1 MKRFAPLSLILLTLL
16 VVLLPSCGSNESGGQ
31 SGSASLV
38 DSSLPLKFTKIS
50 NSGLDFVNEIKE
62 TAEFNHFVWDAIYNG
77 GGVGIGDINNDGLPD
92 VYLGSNF
99 GKDKLFV
106 NKGNLKFE
114 EITDKANIN
123 VSSAISSG
131 INLIDINKDGLT
143 DIYVSKYG
151 YSQNPK
157 DRLNELYIN
166 NGDLTF
172 TESAQKYGV
181 ANGGYTTQSTFL
193 DYDKDGDLDL
203 YVMNQPS
210 NARKVRQTYFK
221 KGAKESTFLD
231 DNTSDCLYQNN
242 GNNTFTNV
250 SKQMG
255 IRNFSYG
262 LGVVA
267 SDVNNDGWTD
277 LFVANDYDK
286 PDLLYINQRGKGFK
300 ETAQESFDHIS
311 NFSMGTDVEDI
322 NNDGLPD
329 IGVLDMAGASHYR
342 SKTNMPSMSPETFW
356 ANVDKGNHHQYMH
369 NTLQLN
375 QGDAKFVEIANLSGI
390 AKTDWSW
397 SLLINDFDNDSN
409 EDIYIT
415 NGIKRD
421 IRNND
426 YIENTKQTIINTGT
440 IADVKGLVESI
451 PSNPLPNYLYIN
463 DGHLHFE
470 DKAKEVGLG
479 APGFSNGAA
488 YADLDGDGD
497 LDLIVNN
504 VNAQVSLFENNAS
517 LKGNSLRLAFKTST
531 NHRAVVN
538 TIATVYAG
546 DLVKRKEYINARGFM
561 SNSEPVIHFGLGD
574 VSRIDSVVVQWPD
587 NNESIHKNLKLNT
600 LNVID
605 QSKTKKVRRYTPKT
619 QGSTLLSYNSQLD
632 GLAKHKENNFDAFK
646 KQVLLPYE
654 PSELGPFLA
663 KGDFNKDGKED
674 LVLGGSSG
682 QNTQILLQ
690 QAGGTFSVS
699 DLAKTVG
706 YEDMEILVFDVNG
719 DGNQDLYITSAGYE
733 ETEGNGKLTDRL
745 YIGKGNGRFT
755 ERRISGTESHTGVP
769 IAIDYDQD
777 GDQDVLVFGRVVSG
791 GYPLSPQS
799 YLLRNDNGKL
809 SINTDSKQSLAKL
822 GMVTDAVVIEDGG
835 QPTIY
840 YVSEWGSPATFKSD
854 AQGKWQS
861 TPLTK
866 NLNGLW
872 FSITADDLDG
882 DGDQDLILGNI
893 GKNIKFKASEDK
905 PFQVYASDFDQ
916 NGKSDIILATYSG
929 DKVVPVRGKQCST
942 EQLPELESKFKSFE
956 SFATAGLEE
965 IYNLNAA
972 EKYSVNT
979 LASGILWND
988 GGKWSW
994 SQLPNGVQISPINST
1009 IVTDLNQDGKQDLIV
1024 AGNLYAM
1031 EVETTRLDA
1040 GKGAVLIQGAD
1051 RTFTVVPSRESGL
1064 YAVGDAKDMESLK
1077 VNGKQTLAI
1086 AMNNAGLQFYTSE

>member
-1 MKRFAPLSLILLTLL
+1 MKTTHTMRRIAILASLCLLTIW
-16 VVLLPSCGSNESGGQ
+16 SCGGDG
-31 SGSASLV
+31 SGSQSEGSSNLDA
-38 DSSLPLKFTKIS
+38 SLPLSFTKVS

-62 TAEFNHFVWDAIYNG
+62 TAEFNHFIWDAIYNG

-92 VYLGSNF
+92 VYLGANY
-99 GKDKLFV
+99 GKDKLFI
-106 NKGNLKFE
+106 NRGNLKFE

-123 VSSAISSG
+123 ATTAISSG
-131 INLIDINKDGLT
+131 INMIDINRDGLT

-151 YSQNPK
+151 YSQNPN

-172 TESAQKYGV
+172 TESAKQYGV
-181 ANGGYTTQSTFL
+181 ANSGYTTQSTFL

-210 NARKVRQTYFK
+210 NARKIRQTYFK
-221 KGAKESTFLD
+221 KGAKDSDFLD
-231 DNTSDCLYQNN
+231 DNTSDCLYKNN

-250 SKQMG
+250 STEMG

-277 LFVANDYDK
+277 VFIANDYDK
-286 PDLLYINQRGKGFK
+286 PDLLYLNQRGKGFK
-300 ETAQESFDHIS
+300 ESAQESFDHIS

-329 IGVLDMAGASHYR
+329 IGVLDMAGATHYR

-356 ANVDKGNHHQYMH
+356 SNVNKGYHHQYMH

-375 QGDAKFVEIANLSGI
+375 QGNAQFVEIANLSGI

-397 SLLINDFDNDSN
+397 SLLINDFDNDSH
-409 EDIYIT
+409 EDIYVT

-440 IADVKGLVESI
+440 ITDVKALVESI
-451 PSNPLPNYLYIN
+451 PSNPLPNYLFMN

-479 APGFSNGAA
+479 SPGFSNGAA

-497 LDLIVNN
+497 LDLVVNN
-504 VNAQVSLFENNAS
+504 VNAQVSLYQNNAS
-517 LKGNSLRLAFKTST
+517 LKGNSLRLHFQTST

-561 SNSEPVIHFGLGD
+561 STSEPVIHFGLGNI
-574 VSRIDSVVVQWPD
+574 SKIDSVVIQWPD
-587 NNESIHKNLKLNT
+587 NNESIHKDFKLNT
-600 LNVID
+600 LNIVD
-605 QSKTKKVRRYTPKT
+605 QSKTKKVRRFIPKS
-619 QGSTLLSYNSQLD
+619 QGKPMLSANTNLK
-632 GLAKHKENNFDAFK
+632 GIVKHKENKFDAFT
-646 KQVLLPYE
+646 KQILLPYE
-654 PSELGPFLA
+654 PSELGPFLG
-663 KGDFNKDGKED
+663 KGDFNKDGLED

-690 QAGGTFSVS
+690 NQTGKFNVK
-699 DLAKTVG
+699 DLDNTIA
-706 YEDMEILVFDVNG
+706 YEDMEILIFDVNG
-719 DGNQDLYITSAGYE
+719 DKNEDLYITSAGYQE
-733 ETEGNGKLTDRL
+733 KEGNGKLTDRL
-745 YIGKGNGRFT
+745 YIGNGKGTFT
-755 ERRISGTESHTGVP
+755 EKRIKGTESHTGIP
-769 IAIDYDQD
+769 LAIDYDED

-799 YLLRNDNGKL
+799 YLLTNTNGKL
-809 SINTDSKQSLAKL
+809 TVDTASKESLSNL
-822 GMVTDAVVIEDGG
+822 GMITDAVVVEDI
-835 QPTIY
+835 IY
-840 YVSEWGSPATFKSD
+840 AISEWGSPISLKYT
-854 AQGKWQS
+854 QGKWESS
-861 TPLTK
+861 TLTQD
-866 NLNGLW
+866 LNGLW
-872 FSITADDLDG
+872 FSLTADDLDG

-893 GKNIKFKASEDK
+893 GKNIKWKATDEK
-905 PFQVYASDFDQ
+905 PFQVYASDFDE
-916 NGKSDIILATYSG
+916 NGKSDIVLATYSG
-929 DKVVPVRGKQCST
+929 DKMVPVRGKQCST
-942 EQLPELESKFKSFE
+942 EQLPDLQSKFKSFE
-956 SFATAGLEE
+956 SFATAGLED
-965 IYNLNAA
+965 IYNLNSAK
-972 EKYSVNT
+972 KYSVNT

-988 GGKWSW
+988 GGSWTW
-994 SQLPNGVQISPINST
+994 SQLPSEVQVSPINSA
-1009 IVTDLNQDGKQDLIV
+1009 IVKDINKDGKKDLIV
-1024 AGNLYAM
+1024 VGNLYAM

-1040 GKGAVLIQGAD
+1040 GKGAVLIQGDD
-1051 RTFTVVPSRESGL
+1051 RTFTMLPSQQSGL
-1064 YAVGDAKDMESLK
+1064 YARGDAKDMEALM

-1086 AMNNAGLQFYTSE
+1086 SMNNGDLQFYTVE

>member
-1 MKRFAPLSLILLTLL
+1 MRGITIVVSLCLLTFLSCGGDGSGSQNQGASHLDMNLPLS
-16 VVLLPSCGSNESGGQ
+16 
-31 SGSASLV
+31 
-38 DSSLPLKFTKIS
+38 FTKIS
-50 NSGLDFVNEIKE
+50 NSGLNFVNEIKE
-62 TAEFNHFVWDAIYNG
+62 TAEFNHFIWDAIYNG
-77 GGVGIGDINNDGLPD
+77 GGVGIGDIDNDGLPD
-92 VYLGSNF
+92 VYLGANY
-99 GKDKLFV
+99 GKDKLFI

-123 VSSAISSG
+123 ATEAISSG
-131 INLIDINKDGLT
+131 INLIDINRDGFT

-151 YSQNPK
+151 YSLNPN
-157 DRLNELYIN
+157 DRANELYIN

-172 TESAQKYGV
+172 TESAKKYGI
-181 ANGGYTTQSTFL
+181 ANSGYTTQSTFL

-210 NARKVRQTYFK
+210 NARKIRQTYFK

-250 SKQMG
+250 STEMG

-277 LFVANDYDK
+277 IFVANDYDK

-322 NNDGLPD
+322 NNDGMPD
-329 IGVLDMAGASHYR
+329 IGVLDMAGATHYR

-356 ANVDKGNHHQYMH
+356 SNVNRGYHHQYMH

-409 EDIYIT
+409 EDIFVT

-426 YIENTKQTIINTGT
+426 YIENTKQTIINTGK
-440 IADVKGLVESI
+440 ISDVKGLVESI
-451 PSNPLPNYLYIN
+451 PSNPLPNYLFMN

-470 DKAKEVGLG
+470 DKAKDVGLG
-479 APGFSNGAA
+479 TPGFSNGAA
-488 YADLDGDGD
+488 YADLDLDGD
-497 LDLIVNN
+497 LDLVINN
-504 VNAQVSLFENNAS
+504 VNAQVSLYENNAS
-517 LKGNSLRLAFKTST
+517 LKGNSLRLQFITST

-546 DLVKRKEYINARGFM
+546 DLVKRKEYVNARGFM
-561 SNSEPVIHFGLGD
+561 STSEPVIHFGLGNI
-574 VSRIDSVVVQWPD
+574 SKIDSVVIQWPD
-587 NNESIHKNLKLNT
+587 NNESIHKDFKLNT
-600 LNVID
+600 LNIID
-605 QSKTKKVRRYTPKT
+605 QSKTKKVRRFTPPSQSKT
-619 QGSTLLSYNSQLD
+619 LFTAHSQLE
-632 GLAKHKENNFDAFK
+632 GIATHKENNFDAFT
-646 KQVLLPYE
+646 KQILLPYE

-663 KGDFNKDGKED
+663 KGDFNKDGLED
-674 LVLGGSSG
+674 LILGGSSG
-682 QNTQILLQ
+682 QKTQVLLQ
-690 QAGGTFSVS
+690 SKSGKFSVTE
-699 DLAKTVG
+699 LPNTVP

-719 DGNQDLYITSAGYE
+719 DEVEDLYITSAGYQE
-733 ETEGNGKLTDRL
+733 PEGNGKLADRL
-745 YIGKGNGRFT
+745 YIGKGNGTFT
-755 ERRISGTESHTGVP
+755 EKRIKGTESHTGVP
-769 IAIDYDQD
+769 ISIDYDQD

-799 YLLRNDNGKL
+799 YLLTNTNGKL
-809 SINTDSKQSLAKL
+809 TVDNQSKESLSQL
-822 GMVTDAVVIEDGG
+822 GMVTDAVVVDNE
-835 QPTIY
+835 IY
-840 YVSEWGSPATFKSD
+840 VISEWGSPVSLNYT
-854 AQGKWQS
+854 QGKWQ
-861 TPLTK
+861 TK
-866 NLNGLW
+866 ELGDNLNGLW
-872 FSITADDLDG
+872 FSMTASDLDG

-893 GKNIKFKASEDK
+893 GKNIKFKASQEK
-905 PFQVYASDFDQ
+905 PFQVYASDFDE
-916 NGKSDIILATYSG
+916 NGKSDIVLATYSG
-929 DKVVPVRGKQCST
+929 NKVVPVRGKQCST

-965 IYNLNAA
+965 IYNLNSAK
-972 EKYSVNT
+972 KYSANT

-988 GGKWSW
+988 GGSWTW
-994 SQLPNGVQISPINST
+994 SQLPSEVQVSPINSSL
-1009 IVTDLNQDGKQDLIV
+1009 VTDINKDGKKDLIV

-1040 GKGAVLIQGAD
+1040 GKGAVLIQGDD
-1051 RTFTVVPSRESGL
+1051 RTFKMMPSKISGL
-1064 YAVGDAKDMESLK
+1064 YAKGDAKDMETLM
-1077 VNGKQTLAI
+1077 VNGKQTIAI
-1086 AMNNAGLQFYTSE
+1086 SMNNANLQFYTVE